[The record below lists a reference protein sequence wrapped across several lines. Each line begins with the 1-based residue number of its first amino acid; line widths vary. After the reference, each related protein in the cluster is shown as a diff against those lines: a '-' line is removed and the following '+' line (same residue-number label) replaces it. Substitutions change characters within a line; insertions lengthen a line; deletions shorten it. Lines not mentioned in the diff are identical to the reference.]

1 MRYIYASDSNQDHTY
16 RSEKGEV
23 RREKGEVRREKGEVV
38 KAIISIIFQIRINA
52 VNPAFNLQ

>member
-1 MRYIYASDSNQDHTY
+1 MHLIQIRITPI
-16 RSEKGEV
+16 EV
-23 RREKGEVRREKGEVV
+23 RREKGEVRSEKGEVV